1 MRSHE
6 VWRRRIDADPDS
18 DVLVFAEH
26 DPRFE
31 VSVFASKSR
40 KFILISSDQENT
52 SEMRY
57 LPADQP

>member
-1 MRSHE
+1 M
-6 VWRRRIDADPDS
+6 WRRRINADPDS

-40 KFILISSDQENT
+40 KFILISSDQENA
-52 SEMRY
+52 SEMR
-57 LPADQP
+57 